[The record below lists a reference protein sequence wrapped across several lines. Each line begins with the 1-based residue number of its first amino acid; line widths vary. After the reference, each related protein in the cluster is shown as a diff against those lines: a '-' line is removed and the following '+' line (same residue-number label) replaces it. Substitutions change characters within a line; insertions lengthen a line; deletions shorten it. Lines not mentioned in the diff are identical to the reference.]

1 MPEKAQKRFQNTLL
15 YSKKAVVLEDDND
28 RRKNNDNDLKKR
40 NGLNTV
46 NRIKKFADVIKTK

>member
-15 YSKKAVVLEDDND
+15 YSKKAVVLEDGND

-40 NGLNTV
+40 NDLNIV

>member
-28 RRKNNDNDLKKR
+28 RRKNNDNDL
-40 NGLNTV
+40 NIV

>member
-15 YSKKAVVLEDDND
+15 YSKKAVALEDDND

-40 NGLNTV
+40 NDLNIV